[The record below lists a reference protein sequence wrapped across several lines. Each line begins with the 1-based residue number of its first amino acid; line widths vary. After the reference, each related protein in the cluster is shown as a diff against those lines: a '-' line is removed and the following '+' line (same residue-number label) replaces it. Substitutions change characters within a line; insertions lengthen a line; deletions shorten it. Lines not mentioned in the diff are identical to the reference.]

1 MDELVICKYDHDDG
15 GHMTAKRHYNLLCPI
30 ARSLDAVGDRWAL
43 LILRD
48 LHAGPARFQELHE
61 GLGIATNLLSTR
73 LTELTESGLIC
84 KPRGRSAYELTD
96 LGRRTDRI
104 LWELAR
110 FGGALD
116 RAPDPREPGNLRTLA
131 LPLRIILESVPDRPD
146 LTARLH
152 IDGDVITIVS
162 TPATI
167 DVRYGDTSV
176 LADVVIQTSYEAF
189 LDVAEG
195 SMPAKEFIARHVEVI
210 EGAQNAGAFFALL
223 GAAIT
228 HQH

>member
-1 MDELVICKYDHDDG
+1 
-15 GHMTAKRHYNLLCPI
+15 MTTKRHYNLLCPI
-30 ARSLDAVGDRWAL
+30 ARALDAVGDRWTL

-48 LHAGPARFQELHE
+48 LHAGPARYQELHE

-73 LTELTESGLIC
+73 LTELAESGLIH
-84 KPRGRSAYELTD
+84 KPHGHSAYELTD

-131 LPLRIILESVPDRPD
+131 LPLRIILETVPDRPD
-146 LTARLH
+146 LTTRLH
-152 IDGDVITIVS
+152 IDDDVITIVS

-167 DVRYGDTSV
+167 DVRYGDSA
-176 LADVVIQTSYEAF
+176 LPADVVLQTSYEAF

-195 SMPAKEFIARHVEVI
+195 LMPAEDFIARHIEII
-210 EGAQNAGAFFALL
+210 EGTQNAGAFFELM

-228 HQH
+228 HRH

>member
-1 MDELVICKYDHDDG
+1 
-15 GHMTAKRHYNLLCPI
+15 MTARRHYNLLCPI
-30 ARSLDAVGDRWAL
+30 ARSLDAVGDRWTL

-48 LHAGPARFQELHE
+48 LHAGPARYQELHE
-61 GLGIATNLLSTR
+61 GLVIATNLLSTR
-73 LTELTESGLIC
+73 LTELTESGLIH
-84 KPRGRSAYELTD
+84 KPQGHSAYELTD
-96 LGRRTDRI
+96 LGRSTDRI

-131 LPLRIILESVPDRPD
+131 LPLRIILEAVPDRPD

-152 IDGDVITIVS
+152 IDDDVITIVS
-162 TPATI
+162 TSATV
-167 DVRYGDTSV
+167 DVRYGDIS
-176 LADVVIQTSYEAF
+176 LPADVVLQTSYEAF

-195 SMPAKEFIARHVEVI
+195 LMPAKDFIARHIEVI
-210 EGAQNAGAFFALL
+210 EGAQNAGAFFALM

-228 HQH
+228 QQH

>member
-1 MDELVICKYDHDDG
+1 
-15 GHMTAKRHYNLLCPI
+15 MTAKRHYNLLCPI
-30 ARSLDAVGDRWAL
+30 ARSLDAVGDRWTL

-48 LHAGPARFQELHE
+48 LHAGPARYQELHQ

-73 LTELTESGLIC
+73 LTELTESGLIH
-84 KPRGRSAYELTD
+84 KPHRRSAYELTD
-96 LGRRTDRI
+96 LGRSTDRI

-116 RAPDPREPGNLRTLA
+116 RDPDPREPGNLRTLA
-131 LPLRIILESVPDRPD
+131 LPLRIILEAVPDRPD

-152 IDGDVITIVS
+152 IDNDIITIVS

-167 DVRYGDTSV
+167 DVRYGDSS
-176 LADVVIQTSYEAF
+176 LPADVVIQTSYEAF

-195 SMPAKEFIARHVEVI
+195 LMPAKDFIARHVEVI
-210 EGAQNAGAFFALL
+210 EGAQNARAFFALM

>member
-1 MDELVICKYDHDDG
+1 
-15 GHMTAKRHYNLLCPI
+15 MTAKRHYNLLCPI
-30 ARSLDAVGDRWAL
+30 ARALDAVGDRWAL
-43 LILRD
+43 LVLRD
-48 LHAGPARFQELHE
+48 LHAGPARYQELHE

-73 LTELTESGLIC
+73 LTELTNSGLIHQ
-84 KPRGRSAYELTD
+84 PSTRSAYELTD
-96 LGRRTDRI
+96 LGASTDRI

-110 FGGALD
+110 FGGALY

-131 LPLRIILESVPDRPD
+131 LPLRIILEAVPDRPN

-152 IDGDVITIVS
+152 IDNDVITIVS
-162 TPATI
+162 TPTTI
-167 DVRYGDTSV
+167 DVRYAETS
-176 LADVVIQTSYEAF
+176 LPADVVIRTSYEAF

-195 SMPAKEFIARHVEVI
+195 LMSAKDFIAGHVEVI
-210 EGAQNAGAFFALL
+210 EGAQNAGAFFALM